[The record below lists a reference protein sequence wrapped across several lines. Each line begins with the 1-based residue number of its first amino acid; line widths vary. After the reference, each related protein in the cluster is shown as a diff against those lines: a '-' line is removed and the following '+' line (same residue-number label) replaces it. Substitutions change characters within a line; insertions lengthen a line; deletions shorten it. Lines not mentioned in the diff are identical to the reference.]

1 MIKYHERKGIPLTE
15 ELQKNKDA
23 LDTVRGLEA
32 LMTDMPE
39 RVQQVALKWFA
50 EQQLTAV
57 SLIAEGELNDI
68 FIGTLPIPQSG
79 VLAVVLRKR
88 LAKMRAS

>member
-1 MIKYHERKGIPLTE
+1 
-15 ELQKNKDA
+15 
-23 LDTVRGLEA
+23 
-32 LMTDMPE
+32 MTDMPGHVE
-39 RVQQVALKWFA
+39 QAALDWCR

-57 SLIAEGELNDI
+57 SLVAEGELDDI
-68 FIGTLPIPQSG
+68 FIGAMPIPQTG